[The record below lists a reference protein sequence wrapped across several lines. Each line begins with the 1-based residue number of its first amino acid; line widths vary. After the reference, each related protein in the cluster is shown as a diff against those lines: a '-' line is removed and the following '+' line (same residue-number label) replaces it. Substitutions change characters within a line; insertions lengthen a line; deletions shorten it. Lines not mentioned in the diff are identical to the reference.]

1 MASDAA
7 AREEIGMVPT
17 WFGFEPQRL
26 LRALCANSM
35 FPYARF
41 LVAGTENIPREGPA
55 ILAPNHRSFF
65 DLFALVMLSRRLGR
79 SLRVMTKA
87 ELCAAP
93 ILGPTLLAMGA
104 VPVDRD
110 GSARDAFNLART
122 VLDRGELLVVMPE
135 GTIPRGEAFGE
146 PALQL
151 KAGAVRLAKRCD
163 VPLVPVGMIGTELV
177 WPRQSKFPRVTKV
190 LNPPQVN
197 IHVGP
202 SVPTTAKTRD
212 TVALLADAISDQIA
226 LAEKMGRQ
234 GSRYKERS

>member
-7 AREEIGMVPT
+7 AREEKGMVPT

-26 LRALCANSM
+26 LRALCANAM

-110 GSARDAFNLART
+110 GSAREAFNLART
-122 VLDRGELLVVMPE
+122 VLDLGELLVVMPE
-135 GTIPRGEAFGE
+135 GTIRRSVRRARFATQSGSGSLGQ
-146 PALQL
+146 ALRCT
-151 KAGAVRLAKRCD
+151 ARARWHDWHRARLASTIQISASYEGPESATGKHSCR
-163 VPLVPVGMIGTELV
+163 
-177 WPRQSKFPRVTKV
+177 
-190 LNPPQVN
+190 PQ
-197 IHVGP
+197 
-202 SVPTTAKTRD
+202 
-212 TVALLADAISDQIA
+212 
-226 LAEKMGRQ
+226 
-234 GSRYKERS
+234 RSYDGQDP